1 MPAPHGDRVAFAVS
15 TPTTG
20 PEGQI
25 RPPGDCHAVGRGNLQ
40 QQLTS
45 VFPMTE
51 SGPGLGGAKRQKSST
66 EFTIQEFVWFSS
78 TMPEMCNTHSMR
90 FDTST
95 YHYDPCH
102 ICWCRTGPAHSG
114 LEHSTADRS
123 RCTSGLTRQQRVKK
137 GQLSSASLMSRQ
149 VAVNVDCPSK
159 GMRGTSEEG
168 RKKVGEQW
176 RR

>member
-20 PEGQI
+20 PGGQI

-66 EFTIQEFVWFSS
+66 EFTIQELFGLARPYQRCATLTVCILTHRRVTMTRATFV
-78 TMPEMCNTHSMR
+78 
-90 FDTST
+90 
-95 YHYDPCH
+95 
-102 ICWCRTGPAHSG
+102 GAG
-114 LEHSTADRS
+114 LAL
-123 RCTSGLTRQQRVKK
+123 LTLVWSIRRQIGR
-137 GQLSSASLMSRQ
+137 
-149 VAVNVDCPSK
+149 AVRL
-159 GMRGTSEEG
+159 G
-168 RKKVGEQW
+168 
-176 RR
+176 